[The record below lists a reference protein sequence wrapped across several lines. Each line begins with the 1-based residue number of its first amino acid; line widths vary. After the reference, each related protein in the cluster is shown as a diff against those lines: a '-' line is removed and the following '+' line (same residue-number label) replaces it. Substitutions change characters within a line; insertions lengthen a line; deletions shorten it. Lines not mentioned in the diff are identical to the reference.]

1 MKKLFILLFAVLLLA
16 ACSDDGEATENNE
29 EAANGTTEE
38 TESDPNT
45 SEEDENKKV
54 YQIGETAVIT
64 SDLYEFDYQV
74 TVNDFY
80 FADEVNGKTME
91 DVMTSQDDDYT
102 LAVVDV
108 TIKNISDESYI
119 PHQMFSANLSGIDEQ
134 GGDTSYDE
142 FFPEGDEELAPGEEV
157 QGHVVYVEM
166 RDYHDKFAFKYEAM
180 SDQEVIFELPNPE
193 K

>member
-1 MKKLFILLFAVLLLA
+1 MKKLLLTVLFTSLLLA
-16 ACSDDGEATENNE
+16 ACGSDDTGETTDSGGEENMENTTENSGE
-29 EAANGTTEE
+29 EEKE
-38 TESDPNT
+38 
-45 SEEDENKKV
+45 V
-54 YQIGETAVIT
+54 YSIGDTAVIT

-80 FADEVNGKTME
+80 FADEVNGKTIE
-91 DVMTSQDDDYT
+91 DVMTSRDDDYT

-157 QGHVVYVEM
+157 QGHVVYIEM
-166 RDYHDKFAFKYEAM
+166 KDYHDEFAFKYEVM
-180 SDQEVIFELPNPE
+180 SDQEVIFELPHPE
-193 K
+193 Q